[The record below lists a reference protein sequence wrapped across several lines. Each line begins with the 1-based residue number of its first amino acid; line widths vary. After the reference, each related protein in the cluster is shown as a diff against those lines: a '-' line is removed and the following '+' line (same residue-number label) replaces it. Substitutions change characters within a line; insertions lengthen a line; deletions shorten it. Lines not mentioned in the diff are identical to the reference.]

1 MSMLQMAG
9 SPAVNSPLIE
19 FDNIYMRTDRG
30 EDLFR
35 GLKFTLQNGRSAV
48 IIGGAGS
55 GKTTLVEL
63 MVGLSFPVSGKVT
76 LFGETMRRRRRVI
89 RKTRLK
95 IGGVGGP
102 FGLIDSLTVAENI
115 LLPLILIGER
125 KQVRRE
131 RLTHL
136 LGEFSLLNQAGQYP
150 PSLTRVESAL
160 VMIARASIANQP
172 LMVIDEPAAGL
183 DQKTYLKTLEYLVK
197 ASLAG
202 RSMLILASEKPPI
215 ELPHTDYYTLSGGAL
230 V

>member
-1 MSMLQMAG
+1 
-9 SPAVNSPLIE
+9 VNSPLIE

-160 VMIARASIANQP
+160 VMIARAS
-172 LMVIDEPAAGL
+172 MVIDEPAAGL